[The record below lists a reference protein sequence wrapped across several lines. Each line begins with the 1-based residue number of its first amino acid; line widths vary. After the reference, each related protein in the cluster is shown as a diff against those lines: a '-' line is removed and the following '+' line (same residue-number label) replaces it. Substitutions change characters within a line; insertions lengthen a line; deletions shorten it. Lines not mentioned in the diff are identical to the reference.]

1 MKTLL
6 KHLLGILTLIL
17 LGGLPACEKPQPPL
31 PPLFEVGAR
40 QLSLEQFE
48 REMALA
54 YPDISGLPA
63 KEQFLLKKQL
73 VHQLIDRELILGEA
87 ARLDV
92 KISPDEMD
100 AALSEVRGSYSQDE
114 FNQLIRQEGK
124 TLDSWLAALKLRLIT
139 AKVSTAI
146 LADQVQVADQ
156 EAEAYYLA
164 HKEEYRRPL
173 EIRARQMLFKTRED
187 ALNVLGRLDDGDDF
201 AKLAEQY
208 SLSPDRE
215 SGGELGYFSQGTL
228 PREFD
233 QVLFRLPVGQVS
245 EPVESPY
252 GIHLFLVERRRAA
265 GLRPFAAVKDEITA
279 MLVRQKEEDVFRQ
292 WLEKLRATVRVK
304 VNWNLL
310 DPPQTDKNL

>member
-1 MKTLL
+1 MTLL
-6 KHLLGILTLIL
+6 KCLLGTLTLIL

-31 PPLFEVGAR
+31 PPLIEVGAR

-100 AALSEVRGSYSQDE
+100 AALNEVRGSYSQDE

-146 LADQVQVADQ
+146 LADQVKVADQ

-164 HKEEYRRPL
+164 HKEDYRRPV

-187 ALNVLGRLDDGDDF
+187 ALDVLSMLDDGGDF

-208 SLSPDRE
+208 SLSPDHE

-252 GIHLFLVERRRAA
+252 GMHLFLVESRRPA

-292 WLEKLRATVRVK
+292 WLEKLRSTVRVK

>member
-1 MKTLL
+1 MTLL
-6 KHLLGILTLIL
+6 KHLFGILALIL
-17 LGGLPACEKPQPPL
+17 LSGLAACEKPQPPL
-31 PPLFEVGAR
+31 PPLVEVGAR

-48 REMALA
+48 REMTLA

-100 AALSEVRGSYSQDE
+100 AALSEVRGNYSPDE

-139 AKVSTAI
+139 AKVNTAI
-146 LADQVQVADQ
+146 LADQVKVADQ

-164 HKEEYRRPL
+164 HKDDYRRPV

-187 ALNVLGRLDDGDDF
+187 ALNVLSMLDDGDDF

-208 SLSPDRE
+208 SLSPDHK

-245 EPVESPY
+245 EPVKSPY
-252 GIHLFLVERRRAA
+252 GIHLFLVERRRSA

-292 WLEKLRATVRVK
+292 WLEKLRSTVRVK

>member
-1 MKTLL
+1 MTLL
-6 KHLLGILTLIL
+6 KHLLGILTVIL

-31 PPLFEVGAR
+31 PPLIEVGAR

-48 REMALA
+48 REMTLA

-100 AALSEVRGSYSQDE
+100 AALSEVRGSYTQDE

-164 HKEEYRRPL
+164 HKEEYRRPV

-187 ALNVLGRLDDGDDF
+187 ALNVLSMLDDGNDF

>member
-1 MKTLL
+1 MTLL

-31 PPLFEVGAR
+31 PPLIEVGAR

-100 AALSEVRGSYSQDE
+100 AALSEVRGSYTQDE

-164 HKEEYRRPL
+164 HKEEYRRPV

-187 ALNVLGRLDDGDDF
+187 ALNVLSMLDDGNDF

-279 MLVRQKEEDVFRQ
+279 MLVRQKEENVFRQ

-304 VNWNLL
+304 VNWTLL

>member
-1 MKTLL
+1 MTLL
-6 KHLLGILTLIL
+6 KHLFGIMALIL
-17 LGGLPACEKPQPPL
+17 LSGLAACEKPQPPL
-31 PPLFEVGAR
+31 PPLVEVGAR

-48 REMALA
+48 REMTLA

-100 AALSEVRGSYSQDE
+100 AALSEVRGNYSPDE

-139 AKVSTAI
+139 AKVNTAI
-146 LADQVQVADQ
+146 LADQVKVADQ

-164 HKEEYRRPL
+164 HKDDYRRPV

-187 ALNVLGRLDDGDDF
+187 ALNVLSMLDDGDDF

-208 SLSPDRE
+208 SLSPDHK

-245 EPVESPY
+245 EPVKSPY
-252 GIHLFLVERRRAA
+252 GIHLFLVERRRSA

-292 WLEKLRATVRVK
+292 WLEELRSTVRVK